1 MRAWAALRPSLME
14 SRFEAMHASGV
25 TELVGREEELEIL
38 VRRWSKAKTG
48 EGQVVLLSSEPGIGK
63 SQLAAALLERIT
75 AEPHRRLRYFCSPQ
89 QTDSALYPIISQI
102 ERAAGFAHD
111 DNAQAKLDKLGALLA
126 QIFMSPQDTA
136 LLAEMLS
143 LPNDG
148 RHPKLELVAQQRRQK
163 TLEALTTQLELLA
176 RSNPVLMVFEDV
188 HWVDPTTL
196 EVLGRTVDRLKTL
209 RVLLVITYRPEF
221 EPPWLGR
228 PYVTALNLNRLGDRD
243 IAALIDQIT
252 GNKSLPERV
261 RQDIVERADGVPLF
275 VEELAKAVVEAETPS
290 ASLSLLA
297 VPPTLHVSLMARLD
311 RLGPIAKDI
320 AQKGAAIGREFTYE
334 LLALIGERPQ
344 AELRDG
350 LERLTRAGLLFATG
364 SQPDA
369 IYTFKHALVQD
380 AAYETLLRSRRQD
393 LHARI
398 AMEIETHFPEVRE
411 QRPELLAHHATQAG
425 LIERAVVQWGKAG
438 RKSVSR
444 SAMAEAVSQLR
455 RGLDLLPALPDTP
468 ERQRLELELQ
478 SALGGALVASRGI
491 AAPETG
497 SAYARARVLCEQLG
511 DSVSLIPVLSGQI
524 SHHFG
529 RAEYALAQRTAEDLL
544 RLAKS
549 RGDTASELV
558 GSRSMG
564 LNLHLLGEFRGAVRS
579 FERVLQLYDP
589 NEHSALT
596 AVAAYDMRALALTY
610 LSVDLFILGHTDD
623 ALSRGEE
630 AITWSR
636 QLNHPHT
643 LGYALSFGAL
653 LHLLRRENEKAEAMT
668 EEVLALAAAQNLPV
682 WLPSANVFRGYLR
695 VTRGDTEAL
704 AFARQ
709 GIAAKNAQGSVLN
722 QPFFLSLLA
731 ASCER
736 AGKAEEALS
745 LLAEAF
751 AIAERTGE
759 RWFETELYRL
769 RGDWLLV
776 HCGGKEA
783 EAETC
788 FHRALAVAH
797 QQEAKI
803 WELRSAV
810 SLARFWSGRGRLREA
825 RELLAP
831 LCDAFGR
838 SRPIPDIEA
847 ARVLLIELR

>member
-1 MRAWAALRPSLME
+1 
-14 SRFEAMHASGV
+14 
-25 TELVGREEELEIL
+25 
-38 VRRWSKAKTG
+38 
-48 EGQVVLLSSEPGIGK
+48 
-63 SQLAAALLERIT
+63 
-75 AEPHRRLRYFCSPQ
+75 
-89 QTDSALYPIISQI
+89 
-102 ERAAGFAHD
+102 
-111 DNAQAKLDKLGALLA
+111 
-126 QIFMSPQDTA
+126 
-136 LLAEMLS
+136 
-143 LPNDG
+143 
-148 RHPKLELVAQQRRQK
+148 
-163 TLEALTTQLELLA
+163 
-176 RSNPVLMVFEDV
+176 
-188 HWVDPTTL
+188 
-196 EVLGRTVDRLKTL
+196 
-209 RVLLVITYRPEF
+209 
-221 EPPWLGR
+221 
-228 PYVTALNLNRLGDRD
+228 
-243 IAALIDQIT
+243 
-252 GNKSLPERV
+252 
-261 RQDIVERADGVPLF
+261 
-275 VEELAKAVVEAETPS
+275 
-290 ASLSLLA
+290 
-297 VPPTLHVSLMARLD
+297 
-311 RLGPIAKDI
+311 
-320 AQKGAAIGREFTYE
+320 
-334 LLALIGERPQ
+334 
-344 AELRDG
+344 
-350 LERLTRAGLLFATG
+350 
-364 SQPDA
+364 
-369 IYTFKHALVQD
+369 
-380 AAYETLLRSRRQD
+380 
-393 LHARI
+393 
-398 AMEIETHFPEVRE
+398 MEIETHFAEMGE

-455 RGLDLLPALPDTP
+455 RGLELVPALPDTP

-529 RAEYALAQRTAEDLL
+529 RAEYALAQRTAADLL
-544 RLAKS
+544 RLAQS

-564 LNLHLLGEFRGAVRS
+564 LNLYLLGEFRAAARS

-589 NEHSALT
+589 NEHGALR

-610 LSVDLFILGHTDD
+610 LSVDLFILGHIDE

-630 AITWSR
+630 AIAWSR

-643 LGYALSFGAL
+643 LSYALSFGAL
-653 LHLLRRENEKAEAMT
+653 VHVLRGENEKAEAMT

-695 VTRGDTEAL
+695 VARGDTEAL

-745 LLAEAF
+745 LLAQAL

-759 RWFETELYRL
+759 RWFEAELYRL

-776 HCGGKEA
+776 HCSGMEA

-788 FHRALAVAH
+788 LHRALALARH
-797 QQEAKI
+797 QAAI
-803 WELRSAV
+803 MWELRAAV

-825 RELLAP
+825 GDLLVP
-831 LCDAFGR
+831 LCDALAR

-847 ARVLLIELR
+847 ARALLIELPITECKAVMPLGKFRVSSERRTQD